1 MKAEQ
6 DRQGLRR
13 GKVPGEINDEL
24 SPRFLHRYASAQ
36 GLLGLDCSNAGC
48 DDEEPE
54 EGESFSMRGGDH
66 QGDL

>member
-13 GKVPGEINDEL
+13 GKVPGEINDEI

-36 GLLGLDCSNAGC
+36 GLLGLDYSNAGC

-66 QGDL
+66 QGGL